1 MYEIDIKYINGDEE
15 GYFSITD
22 YSVGMFPDHPDYLVM
37 SGINCKGEKH
47 IEYIKLKH
55 IRNISVIIC
64 KNGISEV

>member
-1 MYEIDIKYINGDEE
+1 MYEIDIKYINGEE
-15 GYFSITD
+15 EAYFSLTD
-22 YSVGMFPDHPDYLVM
+22 YTIGLFPYSDYLVM
-37 SGINCKGEKH
+37 EGINCKGEKH